1 MRLKNNEKLDSDARV
16 QEALQAMASAR
27 EEIGMGNEALLRIKV
42 ESETGVGS
50 STDGK
55 KPELTPEV
63 LVEEPHTKTQ
73 EEIQK
78 EETEKEIELCMESL
92 RKSPKTV
99 HASDN
104 KYEIK

>member
-1 MRLKNNEKLDSDARV
+1 MRLKNNEKLDSDSRV

-27 EEIGMGNEALLRIKV
+27 EEIGMGNEALLRSKV
-42 ESETGVGS
+42 ESETGLGS
-50 STDGK
+50 STDGT

-63 LVEEPHTKTQ
+63 RVEDPHTKTQ

-78 EETEKEIELCMESL
+78 EETEKEIELCMETL
-92 RKSPKTV
+92 RKSLKTV
-99 HASDN
+99 HASDK

>member
-27 EEIGMGNEALLRIKV
+27 EEIGMGNEALLRIKA
-42 ESETGVGS
+42 ESGVGS

-63 LVEEPHTKTQ
+63 RIDEPNTKTQ
-73 EEIQK
+73 EDIQK

-99 HASDN
+99 HASNN
-104 KYEIK
+104 KYESK